1 MGCAIYR
8 SAWAIVCYN
17 WQAVQSLG
25 VVTTIVPTLSFFIN
39 RFHPGIVED
48 ALHIMSFNKEKFVCI
63 RNGVYIE
70 KGLDVNTPICRYT
83 NYLNLLLLL
92 NESFNISLRKCFEDK
107 LEKYSIFNSF
117 VADLHPV
124 GYHATTEERNLS
136 SSLHSELQNACDNM
150 YVSCWTYDI
159 RENYLMWKSYTN
171 HESGVRIKSTIK
183 NIVDSIKDDNID
195 IYIGKINYSNCKI
208 NKDIQETLFYKQD
221 YYKNEQEI
229 RFYFKRRYINT
240 NSNEVSSC
248 LFLKIDPYKF
258 VREIILSPYTKYT
271 DAKKIADI
279 LISKHGYLKDKI
291 KHSKIRI

>member
-1 MGCAIYR
+1 M
-8 SAWAIVCYN
+8 AWAIVCYN
-17 WQAVQSLG
+17 GWAVQSLKS
-25 VVTTIVPTLSFFIN
+25 VIAIVPTLSFLLTAFI
-39 RFHPGIVED
+39 RELWKTP
-48 ALHIMSFNKEKFVCI
+48 LCIMDFNINNFVFI
-63 RNGVYIE
+63 RNGIYIE
-70 KGLDVNTPICRYT
+70 KGLDINTPICRYT

-92 NESFNISLRKCFEDK
+92 KDYFYISLRKSFEDK
-107 LEKYSIFNSF
+107 LEKHSIFNAF
-117 VADLHPV
+117 IADLHPC
-124 GYHATTEERNLS
+124 GYPVSEKEHSIS
-136 SSLHSELQNACDNM
+136 SSLHSKLQEAINTL
-150 YVSCWTYDI
+150 YVSCWTYDT

-171 HESGVRIKSTIK
+171 HESGIRIKSTIK

>member
-1 MGCAIYR
+1 M
-8 SAWAIVCYN
+8 AWAIVCYN
-17 WQAVQSLG
+17 GWAVQSLKS
-25 VVTTIVPTLSFFIN
+25 VIAIVPTLSFFVN

-48 ALHIMSFNKEKFVCI
+48 ALHIMSFNKEEFVCI

-150 YVSCWTYDI
+150 YVSCWTYDTH
-159 RENYLMWKSYTN
+159 ENFLMWRSYTN
-171 HESGVRIKSTIK
+171 YLNGVRITSTIK
-183 NIVDSIKDDNID
+183 DVINSIRECGFE
-195 IYIGKINYSNCKI
+195 IYIGKIKYSNCRI
-208 NKDIQETLFYKQD
+208 NSNVQNALFYKQD

-229 RFYFKRRYINT
+229 RFYFKSRNVNAYANKVP
-240 NSNEVSSC
+240 SF
-248 LFLKIDPYKF
+248 LFLKIDSAKF
-258 VREIILSPYTKYT
+258 IKEIVFSPFMKYMNVKKLT
-271 DAKKIADI
+271 DKLVGDYI
-279 LISKHGYLKDKI
+279 YLKGKI
-291 KHSKIRI
+291 KHSRIQI